1 MRVAGVGA
9 PVNGWFG
16 GYVGRG
22 VVGSVCVGFVLAL
35 PLPLLLLLPLLSLLN
50 VTMVMPSCLGVGARV
65 TPSTPPFASHPAIYS
80 FLFLLF
86 FLYFALQ
93 PG

>member
-1 MRVAGVGA
+1 MGGLGVMWVEGHGACGMRH
-9 PVNGWFG
+9 
-16 GYVGRG
+16 G